1 MFRVDVPGMKDRFY
15 TQFRRRFPSVPY
27 PTRHTESEA
36 YVQVQAF
43 KQQVLIEFLQEIA
56 AHAKAIGYEKV
67 GVIEPYRS
75 RGNIRL
81 YSDRDIAL
89 LQRVR
94 SLVDDM
100 GVNLPGVE
108 VILRMIQRVG
118 ELQNELE
125 QAQKELK
132 KLRGGK

>member
-1 MFRVDVPGMKDRFY
+1 MNRERYDSEPRYVI
-15 TQFRRRFPSVPY
+15 SVAARMLDMQ
-27 PTRHTESEA
+27 THTLR
-36 YVQVQAF
+36 Y
-43 KQQVLIEFLQEIA
+43 
-56 AHAKAIGYEKV
+56 YEKV
-67 GVIEPYRS
+67 GIIEPRRS

-89 LQRVR
+89 IHRVK

-108 VILRMIQRVG
+108 VILRMMQRMG
-118 ELQNELE
+118 EMQSELE
-125 QAQKELK
+125 QAQREVK

>member
-1 MFRVDVPGMKDRFY
+1 MERESFDTEPRYVI
-15 TQFRRRFPSVPY
+15 SVAARMLNMQ
-27 PTRHTESEA
+27 THTLR
-36 YVQVQAF
+36 Y
-43 KQQVLIEFLQEIA
+43 
-56 AHAKAIGYEKV
+56 YEKV
-67 GVIEPYRS
+67 GIIEPRRS

-94 SLVDDM
+94 TLVDDM

-108 VILRMIQRVG
+108 VILRIMERME

-125 QAQKELK
+125 NTRA
-132 KLRGGK
+132 KLQDRKGER